1 MDKIVEAQHLSK
13 RYDTKIVFE
22 DVNFS
27 IKSGEVIGLIGANGA
42 GKTTLIKILL
52 GLQTS
57 TTGRVTILQNN
68 PQSNLVKNHIGVMFQ
83 DDLVMKRVRGS
94 ELIEILRY
102 LYTQPMTTKGLQTIA
117 DLGEDINN
125 YVNKLSGGQQRKL
138 NFALALAGDPQLL
151 FLDEPTAGMDTT
163 SRHHFWNNI
172 RQLTAK
178 GKTIIV
184 TSHYLSEIEDVA
196 TRILFL
202 KDQHLIHDG
211 SLQSLRQK
219 FNQNTIKFIS
229 DLTEEQL
236 QIKNGILESHQQNY
250 YCFRVDNVDQFLQDL
265 APQMLYIRDLQ
276 IQQKSLDDIFRQIN
290 EEK

>member
-94 ELIEILRY
+94 ELIEILRS
-102 LYTQPMTTKGLQTIA
+102 LYTQPMTTKSLQTIA

>member
-94 ELIEILRY
+94 ELIEILRS
-102 LYTQPMTTKGLQTIA
+102 LYTQPMTTKSLQTIA

-172 RQLTAK
+172 RQLTAQ

>member
-1 MDKIVEAQHLSK
+1 MDKIVEVQHLSK

-94 ELIEILRY
+94 ELIEILRS
-102 LYTQPMTTKGLQTIA
+102 LYTQPMTTKSLQTIA

-172 RQLTAK
+172 RQLTAQ

>member
-172 RQLTAK
+172 RQLTAQ

>member
-57 TTGRVTILQNN
+57 TTGRVTILQND

-94 ELIEILRY
+94 ELIEILRS
-102 LYTQPMTTKGLQTIA
+102 LYTQPMTTKSLQTIA

-276 IQQKSLDDIFRQIN
+276 IQQKSLDDIFCQIN

>member
-94 ELIEILRY
+94 ELIEILRS
-102 LYTQPMTTKGLQTIA
+102 LYTQPMTTKSLQTIA

-236 QIKNGILESHQQNY
+236 QIKNGILESHHQNY